1 MVSFHGELL
10 NNQMVNNGINLP
22 PFSMGDLDF
31 AGPSTEKIMG
41 LAWWVISHIH
51 LYPHFAI
58 ISSCLI
64 PLDNISAWDFLQW
77 LDIGGEIL
85 LLLYY
90 CTILQLYTII
100 LYTINQYTII
110 QLYYFNM
117 VLFYNHTIMLLCYYS
132 IILLYYYTIILLEYY
147 AVMLL
152 YDCTIILLYSYAI
165 IHLYYC
171 TITFSH
177 PKR

>member
-1 MVSFHGELL
+1 MYTLWLFNIAMENGPFIDGLPIKKWWFSMAML

-22 PFSMGDLDF
+22 PFSTGDLDF

-41 LAWWVISHIH
+41 LAWWVISYIH

-64 PLDNISAWDFLQW
+64 PLDNIFCLGFSVMTGYWWRDT
-77 LDIGGEIL
+77 ITIV
-85 LLLYY
+85 LLYY
-90 CTILQLYTII
+90 FTII

-117 VLFYNHTIMLLCYYS
+117 ALFYNHTIMLLF
-132 IILLYYYTIILLEYY
+132 YYTIIPL
-147 AVMLL
+147 
-152 YDCTIILLYSYAI
+152 SY
-165 IHLYYC
+165 
-171 TITFSH
+171 
-177 PKR
+177 